1 MTQVLCNCNPQVQKS
16 ELEDL
21 IAEKER
27 MERLRSRELEKRA
40 RERDRRDRYED
51 RGDRRTVDYYGRRYL
66 LPTRLLIRS
75 QTYLMMS

>member
-1 MTQVLCNCNPQVQKS
+1 
-16 ELEDL
+16 
-21 IAEKER
+21 